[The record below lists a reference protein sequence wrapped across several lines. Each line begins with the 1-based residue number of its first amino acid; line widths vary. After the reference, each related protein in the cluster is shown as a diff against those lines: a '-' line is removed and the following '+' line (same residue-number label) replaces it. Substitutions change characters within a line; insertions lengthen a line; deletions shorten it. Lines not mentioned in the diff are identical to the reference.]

1 MATVDDQATE
11 REELD
16 RELAL
21 RNRRDEGPRPC
32 GHCHYCSETVAAG
45 LRWCDAECRDDW
57 EAEKRAA
64 RERARD

>member
-16 RELAL
+16 REMAL
-21 RNRRDEGPRPC
+21 RNRRPAGPQPC
-32 GHCHYCSETVAAG
+32 GYCHYCSEEVG
-45 LRWCDAECRDDW
+45 PNLRWCDEHCRDDW
-57 EAEKRAA
+57 ETEQRAA